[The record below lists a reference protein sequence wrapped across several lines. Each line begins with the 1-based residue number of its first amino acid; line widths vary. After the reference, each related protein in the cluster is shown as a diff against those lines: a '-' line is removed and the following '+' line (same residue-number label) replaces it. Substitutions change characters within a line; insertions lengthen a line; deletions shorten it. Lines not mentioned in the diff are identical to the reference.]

1 MHEATDFY
9 SILGVAQTATTAEIQ
24 DQFRFL
30 SHAYHPD
37 KFATEEQRNKAEE
50 QFKKI
55 NESYSVL
62 SDPIAR
68 ARYYASRIELSDPWS
83 NYQADI
89 PESIVPDMP
98 MWQQVLRWIA
108 VLPGAIAGCLLAH
121 AVTKLMSLFGG
132 YDEDSLSVIGMTA
145 FANGAAG
152 YALVY
157 CAAYIAPRAKITV
170 AIIFAALSLSF
181 VTLAEVSAIGHQ
193 EWLHLV
199 YNIAF
204 LVGSIIIAVSIAK
217 GEEDV

>member
-1 MHEATDFY
+1 AD
-9 SILGVAQTATTAEIQ
+9 SV
-24 DQFRFL
+24 
-30 SHAYHPD
+30 S
-37 KFATEEQRNKAEE
+37 QRLVCSTQRDYTMNTP
-50 QFKKI
+50 
-55 NESYSVL
+55 
-62 SDPIAR
+62 SD
-68 ARYYASRIELSDPWS
+68 L
-83 NYQADI
+83 ADI

-108 VLPGAIAGCLLAH
+108 VLPGAIAGCSLAH
-121 AVTKLMSLFGG
+121 AVTKLMSLFGS
-132 YDEDSLSVIGMTA
+132 YDEDSLSIIGMTA

-157 CAAYIAPRAKITV
+157 CAAYIAPRAKKTV

-181 VTLAEVSAIGHQ
+181 VTLAGVFEIGHQ

-217 GEEDV
+217 GEED

>member
-1 MHEATDFY
+1 MNEATDFY
-9 SILGVAQTATTAEIQ
+9 SILGLAQTATTAEIK
-24 DQFRFL
+24 DHFRFL

-68 ARYYASRIELSDPWS
+68 ARYDASRSELSDPWS
-83 NYQADI
+83 NYPPDI

-121 AVTKLMSLFGG
+121 ALTKLSSLFGG
-132 YDEDSLSVIGMTA
+132 SDEDSLSIISMTA

-157 CAAYIAPRAKITV
+157 CAAFIAPRAKITV
-170 AIIFAALSLSF
+170 AIIFAALSLSV
-181 VTLAEVSAIGHQ
+181 VTLAEVNAIGRH
-193 EWLHLV
+193 
-199 YNIAF
+199 
-204 LVGSIIIAVSIAK
+204 
-217 GEEDV
+217 